1 MRNNV
6 ESVPVALGI
15 GDLMVLMLHKTEV
28 QEEAPNRLRSADICP
43 QHQAANPGQCR
54 FVNCKVLWRD
64 YYRAYTWITIM
75 ARCYGP
81 RAVGTQ

>member
-43 QHQAANPGQCR
+43 QHQAANPG
-54 FVNCKVLWRD
+54 
-64 YYRAYTWITIM
+64 
-75 ARCYGP
+75 
-81 RAVGTQ
+81 